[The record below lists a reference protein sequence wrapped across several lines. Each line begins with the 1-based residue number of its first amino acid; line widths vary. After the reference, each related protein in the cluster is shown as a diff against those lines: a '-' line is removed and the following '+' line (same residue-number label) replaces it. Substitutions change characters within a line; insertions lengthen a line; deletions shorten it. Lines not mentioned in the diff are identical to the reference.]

1 MPATYTTAL
10 IYATG
15 CAKVPA
21 FLGSESG
28 VILIME
34 LRMSESV
41 SKSAKRPSSRPV
53 TRSGSSASTAKNR
66 KLGAKTTARPQ
77 PLAKRSGAEKAPVR
91 KATKNKTAVAP
102 AAKSTKKSLRAVSTT
117 KAKPAARPKAV
128 DAKPRPAT
136 SKGKTTVKT
145 PAKTA
150 AKTPSKSPA
159 RTAAKAAAVKPTK
172 RNAPAPP
179 AAAKKQ
185 TTRTTTVT
193 AKPAARPAPSPPRQ
207 PTLDEAAALRA
218 FERAHKEFVRGRF
231 SEARLLFRAL
241 IEQHSGV
248 AEVTARSR
256 TYLAIAEARMR
267 SESAM
272 PRNAEELYDRGV
284 IELNRGDFVAAQEM
298 FERALKRDADAAHI
312 HYGLAAARTR
322 LGALESALQS
332 LGRAL
337 ELQPN
342 LRVRAQHDPDLVPL
356 RNEPEYERLIFA
368 SRP

>member
-1 MPATYTTAL
+1 
-10 IYATG
+10 
-15 CAKVPA
+15 
-21 FLGSESG
+21 
-28 VILIME
+28 
-34 LRMSESV
+34 MSESV

-53 TRSGSSASTAKNR
+53 TRSVSGAAPAKNR
-66 KLGAKTTARPQ
+66 KLSAKTTAHPK
-77 PLAKRSGAEKAPVR
+77 PLAKRSGAEKAPVL
-91 KATKNKTAVAP
+91 KATKNKTAAAS
-102 AAKSTKKSLRAVSTT
+102 AAKSAKKSSRAASTA
-117 KAKPAARPKAV
+117 KPKPAARPKAV
-128 DAKPRPAT
+128 SAKPRAADKSKTPNKTAGKAAT
-136 SKGKTTVKT
+136 GKTSAGKT
-145 PAKTA
+145 PARSNKPVA
-150 AKTPSKSPA
+150 APVKS
-159 RTAAKAAAVKPTK
+159 AKRP
-172 RNAPAPP
+172 NAPA
-179 AAAKKQ
+179 ATSGVAAKKQ
-185 TTRTTTVT
+185 SARPVL
-193 AKPAARPAPSPPRQ
+193 KPAAARPHVPAPPRQ

-231 SEARLLFRAL
+231 AEARTQFRTL

-248 AEVTARSR
+248 AEVTARAR

-298 FERALKRDADAAHI
+298 FERALKRDPEAAHI
-312 HYGLAAARTR
+312 YYGLAATRAR
-322 LGALESALQS
+322 LGALEPALQS

-342 LRVRAQHDPDLVPL
+342 LRVRAQHDPDLAPL

>member
-1 MPATYTTAL
+1 
-10 IYATG
+10 
-15 CAKVPA
+15 
-21 FLGSESG
+21 
-28 VILIME
+28 
-34 LRMSESV
+34 MSESV

-53 TRSGSSASTAKNR
+53 TRSGSGASTAKNR

-91 KATKNKTAVAP
+91 KATKNKTTAAP
-102 AAKSTKKSLRAVSTT
+102 AAKPTKKSLRAVATA

-128 DAKPRPAT
+128 NAKPRPSSAAK
-136 SKGKTTVKT
+136 SKPV
-145 PAKTA
+145 
-150 AKTPSKSPA
+150 AKTPVKTSTKTPVKTQV
-159 RTAAKAAAVKPTK
+159 RPAAKAAAATAKPTK
-172 RNAPAPP
+172 RTANAAPP
-179 AAAKKQ
+179 AAVAAKKQ
-185 TTRTTTVT
+185 TARTTT
-193 AKPAARPAPSPPRQ
+193 AKPAARPAPAPPRQ

-312 HYGLAAARTR
+312 HYGLAATRAR

>member
-1 MPATYTTAL
+1 M
-10 IYATG
+10 
-15 CAKVPA
+15 
-21 FLGSESG
+21 
-28 VILIME
+28 
-34 LRMSESV
+34 
-41 SKSAKRPSSRPV
+41 
-53 TRSGSSASTAKNR
+53 
-66 KLGAKTTARPQ
+66 GAKTATQPK

-91 KATKNKTAVAP
+91 KATNNKTAATS
-102 AAKSTKKSLRAVSTT
+102 AAKSTKKSPRAASTA

-128 DAKPRPAT
+128 SAKPRAAT
-136 SKGKTTVKT
+136 AAKS
-145 PAKTA
+145 KTA
-150 AKTPSKSPA
+150 AKTTTKTAARPA
-159 RTAAKAAAVKPTK
+159 TKTAAKTAK
-172 RNAPAPP
+172 RNNVPAPH

-185 TTRTTTVT
+185 PARTTTG
-193 AKPAARPAPSPPRQ
+193 KPAARPPAPPPRQ

-248 AEVTARSR
+248 AEVTARAR

-298 FERALKRDADAAHI
+298 FERALKRDAAAAHI
-312 HYGLAAARTR
+312 HYGLAATRAR

-342 LRVRAQHDPDLVPL
+342 LRVRAQHDLDLVPL

-368 SRP
+368 SRL

>member
-1 MPATYTTAL
+1 MD
-10 IYATG
+10 
-15 CAKVPA
+15 
-21 FLGSESG
+21 
-28 VILIME
+28 
-34 LRMSESV
+34 
-41 SKSAKRPSSRPV
+41 
-53 TRSGSSASTAKNR
+53 
-66 KLGAKTTARPQ
+66 AKTEARPQ
-77 PLAKRSGAEKAPVR
+77 PLAKRSGAEKAPVL
-91 KATKNKTAVAP
+91 KATRNRTTAAST
-102 AAKSTKKSLRAVSTT
+102 AKSTKKSSRAASTAKT
-117 KAKPAARPKAV
+117 KAPARPAAASP
-128 DAKPRPAT
+128 KPRPA
-136 SKGKTTVKT
+136 
-145 PAKTA
+145 A
-150 AKTPSKSPA
+150 AKSKISA
-159 RTAAKAAAVKPTK
+159 RTANKTPVKTTTRPKAAAEKPAK
-172 RNAPAPP
+172 RSAPAAPP
-179 AAAKKQ
+179 AAAPSKKQ
-185 TTRTTTVT
+185 TARTTTAT
-193 AKPAARPAPSPPRQ
+193 SKPAARPAATPPPPRQ

-218 FERAHKEFVRGRF
+218 FERAHREFVRGRF

-298 FERALKRDADAAHI
+298 FERALKRDASAAHI
-312 HYGLAAARTR
+312 HYGLAATRAR

-342 LRVRAQHDPDLVPL
+342 LRVRAQHDPDLAPL
-356 RNEPEYERLIFA
+356 RNEPDYEQLIFA

>member
-1 MPATYTTAL
+1 ML
-10 IYATG
+10 NCG
-15 CAKVPA
+15 R
-21 FLGSESG
+21 FRRSETG

-34 LRMSESV
+34 LGMSESV
-41 SKSAKRPSSRPV
+41 SKSTKRPSARPV
-53 TRSGSSASTAKNR
+53 TSGGSSASPAKNR
-66 KLGAKTTARPQ
+66 KLDAKTEARPQ
-77 PLAKRSGAEKAPVR
+77 PLAKRSGAEKAPVL
-91 KATKNKTAVAP
+91 KATRNRTTAAST
-102 AAKSTKKSLRAVSTT
+102 AKSTKKSSRAASTAKT
-117 KAKPAARPKAV
+117 KAPARPAAASP
-128 DAKPRPAT
+128 KPRPA
-136 SKGKTTVKT
+136 
-145 PAKTA
+145 A
-150 AKTPSKSPA
+150 AKSKISA
-159 RTAAKAAAVKPTK
+159 RTANKTPVKTTTRPKAAAEKPAK
-172 RNAPAPP
+172 RSAPAAPP
-179 AAAKKQ
+179 AAAPSKKQ
-185 TTRTTTVT
+185 TARTTTAT
-193 AKPAARPAPSPPRQ
+193 SKPAARPAATPPPPRQ

-218 FERAHKEFVRGRF
+218 FERAHREFVRGRF

-298 FERALKRDADAAHI
+298 FERALKRDASAAHI
-312 HYGLAAARTR
+312 HYGLAATRAR

-342 LRVRAQHDPDLVPL
+342 LRVRAQHDPDLAPL
-356 RNEPEYERLIFA
+356 RNEPDYEQLIFA

>member
-1 MPATYTTAL
+1 
-10 IYATG
+10 
-15 CAKVPA
+15 
-21 FLGSESG
+21 
-28 VILIME
+28 
-34 LRMSESV
+34 MSESV
-41 SKSAKRPSSRPV
+41 SKSTKRPSSRPV
-53 TRSGSSASTAKNR
+53 ARGSSASSAKNP
-66 KLGAKTTARPQ
+66 KLAAKTETRPK

-91 KATKNKTAVAP
+91 KATNNTTAANATTKSAKKSPRAASTAKSKPASRPKAVSAKPRP
-102 AAKSTKKSLRAVSTT
+102 AAKSKTATKTSAKTST
-117 KAKPAARPKAV
+117 KAPVKTPVRPALKDAAAKQSKRPAAPAPQAAAAAKKQPARTLAGKPAARP
-128 DAKPRPAT
+128 
-136 SKGKTTVKT
+136 S
-145 PAKTA
+145 
-150 AKTPSKSPA
+150 
-159 RTAAKAAAVKPTK
+159 
-172 RNAPAPP
+172 APP
-179 AAAKKQ
+179 
-185 TTRTTTVT
+185 
-193 AKPAARPAPSPPRQ
+193 PPRQ

-298 FERALKRDADAAHI
+298 FERALKRDAAAAHI
-312 HYGLAAARTR
+312 HYGLAATRAR

>member
-1 MPATYTTAL
+1 L
-10 IYATG
+10 
-15 CAKVPA
+15 
-21 FLGSESG
+21 
-28 VILIME
+28 
-34 LRMSESV
+34 
-41 SKSAKRPSSRPV
+41 
-53 TRSGSSASTAKNR
+53 
-66 KLGAKTTARPQ
+66 ARTPT
-77 PLAKRSGAEKAPVR
+77 V
-91 KATKNKTAVAP
+91 
-102 AAKSTKKSLRAVSTT
+102 
-117 KAKPAARPKAV
+117 KPAARPSA
-128 DAKPRPAT
+128 
-136 SKGKTTVKT
+136 
-145 PAKTA
+145 
-150 AKTPSKSPA
+150 
-159 RTAAKAAAVKPTK
+159 
-172 RNAPAPP
+172 
-179 AAAKKQ
+179 
-185 TTRTTTVT
+185 
-193 AKPAARPAPSPPRQ
+193 PPRQ

-231 SEARLLFRAL
+231 SEARVLFRAL

-298 FERALKRDADAAHI
+298 FERALKRDAAAAHI
-312 HYGLAAARTR
+312 HYGLAATRAR

-368 SRP
+368 SRS

>member
-1 MPATYTTAL
+1 
-10 IYATG
+10 
-15 CAKVPA
+15 V
-21 FLGSESG
+21 
-28 VILIME
+28 
-34 LRMSESV
+34 
-41 SKSAKRPSSRPV
+41 SAKPR
-53 TRSGSSASTAKNR
+53 
-66 KLGAKTTARPQ
+66 
-77 PLAKRSGAEKAPVR
+77 
-91 KATKNKTAVAP
+91 P
-102 AAKSTKKSLRAVSTT
+102 AAKSKTATKTSAKTST
-117 KAKPAARPKAV
+117 KAPVKTPVRPALKDAAAKQSKRPAAPAPQAAAAAKKQPARTLAGKPAARP
-128 DAKPRPAT
+128 
-136 SKGKTTVKT
+136 S
-145 PAKTA
+145 
-150 AKTPSKSPA
+150 
-159 RTAAKAAAVKPTK
+159 
-172 RNAPAPP
+172 APP
-179 AAAKKQ
+179 
-185 TTRTTTVT
+185 
-193 AKPAARPAPSPPRQ
+193 PPRQ

-298 FERALKRDADAAHI
+298 FERALKRDAAAAHI
-312 HYGLAAARTR
+312 HYGLAATRAR

>member
-1 MPATYTTAL
+1 
-10 IYATG
+10 
-15 CAKVPA
+15 
-21 FLGSESG
+21 
-28 VILIME
+28 ME
-34 LRMSESV
+34 LGMSESV
-41 SKSAKRPSSRPV
+41 SKSTKRPSARPV
-53 TRSGSSASTAKNR
+53 TSGGSSASPAKNR
-66 KLGAKTTARPQ
+66 KLDAKTEARPQ
-77 PLAKRSGAEKAPVR
+77 PLAKRSGAEKAPVL
-91 KATKNKTAVAP
+91 KATRNRTTAAST
-102 AAKSTKKSLRAVSTT
+102 AKSTKKSSRAASTAKT
-117 KAKPAARPKAV
+117 KAPARPAAASP
-128 DAKPRPAT
+128 KPRPA
-136 SKGKTTVKT
+136 
-145 PAKTA
+145 A
-150 AKTPSKSPA
+150 AKSKISA
-159 RTAAKAAAVKPTK
+159 RTANKTPVKTTTRPKAAAEKPAK
-172 RNAPAPP
+172 RSAPAAPP
-179 AAAKKQ
+179 AAAPSKKQ
-185 TTRTTTVT
+185 TARTTTAT
-193 AKPAARPAPSPPRQ
+193 SKPAARPAATPPPPRQ

-218 FERAHKEFVRGRF
+218 FERAHREFVRGRF

-298 FERALKRDADAAHI
+298 FERALKRDASAAHI
-312 HYGLAAARTR
+312 HYGLAATRAR

-342 LRVRAQHDPDLVPL
+342 LRVRAQHDPDLAPL
-356 RNEPEYERLIFA
+356 RNEPDYEQLIFA